1 MILDVTVDVTAK
13 EKRRK
18 IKKTDH
24 EGRYDEAVWDCITL
38 RRRPYALKRD
48 EIQPKMADDIHR
60 TLCGDDMPSLRLG

>member
-24 EGRYDEAVWDCITL
+24 VVGGGYGRVFACGEDISPFTTPRERASV
-38 RRRPYALKRD
+38 K
-48 EIQPKMADDIHR
+48 KADMCTGI
-60 TLCGDDMPSLRLG
+60 P